1 MKQFQKENL
10 IYKNRF
16 AIFFFAFS
24 LLYSFI
30 FVNRFV
36 LWEVEEHAVY
46 SFYAVDFSY
55 GFASK
60 LLPGA
65 IFNALFG
72 SHATRDNA
80 TLFASVLM
88 VLFFAALSFMLQ
100 KWLNRMPEKY
110 KQPAFILVMFY
121 LSGSYT
127 FSIFTKTLGLLD
139 SFWLFFA
146 FLFFAVLESKV
157 LKFAIPI
164 LFAGCIFVHPAGIL
178 NYVVLMGIV
187 LLYRISL
194 LEDKK
199 QKVSL
204 LIIFALSVAA
214 AIFFFI
220 FFSMYERE
228 MVVPWDEFHRKLKE
242 HNVIYPRYYEYV
254 FFGVDEGQQ
263 YIPDSFYEI
272 ESPVKKMFY
281 YFYYLIN
288 LLFSYGL
295 PNRKSL
301 HIPSSIC
308 GFLMLLPPMAFFV
321 RFHFKRMRESSK
333 RLGKFCDFLMIIQF
347 PFSFFISMLI
357 SQDFTRQYS
366 HAFLIAFTLVL
377 TVLFYDEEQR
387 EKFFKS
393 FERIAHNLWFKVY
406 FLAYFSVSI
415 FSIY

>member
-1 MKQFQKENL
+1 MKLNRKKNL

-36 LWEVEEHAVY
+36 FWEIEEHAVY

-72 SHATRDNA
+72 AHATRENA
-80 TLFASVLM
+80 TLFLSILM
-88 VLFFAALSFMLQ
+88 VIFFAALSFMLQ
-100 KWLNRMPEKY
+100 KWMERMPE
-110 KQPAFILVMFY
+110 QHRNLAFLVVMLY

-139 SFWLFFA
+139 AFWLFFA
-146 FLFFAVLESKV
+146 FLFFVLLETRF
-157 LKFAIPI
+157 LKFGIPL

-178 NYVVLMGIV
+178 NYVILMSIV
-187 LLYRISL
+187 LLYRISI
-194 LEDKK
+194 LEERK
-199 QKVSL
+199 QKLS
-204 LIIFALSVAA
+204 LIIIFVLSVLLAV
-214 AIFFFI
+214 FFFI
-220 FFSMYERE
+220 FFSMFERD
-228 MVVPWDEFHRKLKE
+228 MVVPWDVFHRKLKE
-242 HNVIYPRYYEYV
+242 HNVIYSRYYEYV

-272 ESPVKKMFY
+272 ESPIKKMLY
-281 YFYYLIN
+281 YFYYLIK

-295 PNRKSL
+295 PNRKTL

-308 GFLMLLPPMAFFV
+308 GVIMLLPAMAFIV
-321 RFHFKRMRESSK
+321 RFHFKRMRKTSE
-333 RLGKFCDFLMIIQF
+333 RLQKFCAFLMIIQF
-347 PFSFFISMLI
+347 PFTLLTSLLI

-366 HAFLIAFTLVL
+366 HAFLIAFTMVL
-377 TVLFYDEEQR
+377 TVMYYEKEQAEE
-387 EKFFKS
+387 FFGFFGKCVKT
-393 FERIAHNLWFKVY
+393 LWFKIY
-406 FLAYFSVSI
+406 FLAYISISI